1 MPSGVGTGGNAHP
14 ADRPFGPV
22 TSPSRQQPMTA
33 WATWSGSTPTFAQVS
48 AGQARSSTVRSSA
61 NTQLTWLPLSMAGE
75 QLVDQAAGRLGDTRV

>member
-1 MPSGVGTGGNAHP
+1 MPSSVGTGERPPGRPSLRPGHLAAPP
-14 ADRPFGPV
+14 A
-22 TSPSRQQPMTA
+22 PMTA